1 MSATYS
7 ESEMMGLALEEAALA
22 LSEREVPV
30 GCVFASPCPATAG
43 AWLAPLARAHN
54 RTNASYSPLQHA
66 EMVGLNALVAG
77 LPAGSEPCLERLRQL
92 LAGATLF
99 VTVEPC
105 IMCADALAKAGVRH
119 VVYGCPNDKF
129 GGCGT
134 VARVFPGSS
143 GGGSSSSSSSGAAA
157 AGGEGASCT
166 VRSGV
171 RASEAVALLKQFY
184 ARSNDR
190 AVAAK
195 VAQGP

>member
-1 MSATYS
+1 MAQTYS

-30 GCVFASPCPATAG
+30 GCVFASPCPSTAG

-66 EMVGLNALVAG
+66 EIVGLDALVAG
-77 LPAGSEPCLERLRQL
+77 LPAGPEPCLERLRQL

-143 GGGSSSSSSSGAAA
+143 SGAAT